1 VAPRPFRRAVAT
13 ACATAPDA
21 DAFPRG
27 PRADRS
33 VSRDPRLVG
42 IVAAV
47 ATIAIWT
54 AFIVVAR
61 AMALRSLTPFD
72 IVLCRLLGAAT
83 VLLPWGAWIV
93 HRRRARGDAA
103 PSWLRL
109 SPLPARTSVLIGLFG
124 GVGYAVFAYSG
135 FVHAPAAHGSVLLP
149 GMLPL
154 TTALWSVWLL
164 GERPGPGRL
173 AGLALIVGGG
183 ALVGG
188 GSLLQVFDGGEVWKG
203 DLMFLTAAACWG
215 LYAVLCRRLRLDPVE
230 GTIAITVFAVATY
243 VPGYLALA
251 AAGLV
256 ESRLASAPLGEIL
269 FQAVW
274 QGIGSVVISGI
285 TFMKMV
291 QAFGP
296 VRSTMLTA
304 LVPGLSALGAVAVL
318 GEPLG
323 VHLLVGLGLV
333 TLGIVVG
340 VKAAAAGR
348 A

>member
-1 VAPRPFRRAVAT
+1 MSRHPSLGGVA
-13 ACATAPDA
+13 
-21 DAFPRG
+21 
-27 PRADRS
+27 
-33 VSRDPRLVG
+33 
-42 IVAAV
+42 AAV

-61 AMALRSLTPFD
+61 AMALKSLTPMD
-72 IVLCRLLGAAT
+72 IVLCRILGAAT

-93 HRRRARGDAA
+93 HRRRAGAGAGAA
-103 PSWLRL
+103 GSWLGL

-154 TTALWSVWLL
+154 TTAFFSIWLL

-173 AGLALIVGGG
+173 AGLALILGGG

-188 GSLLQVFDGGEVWKG
+188 SSLLQVFDGGSVWKG
-203 DLMFLTAAACWG
+203 DLMFLAASVCWG

-230 GTIAITVFAVATY
+230 GTIAITVFAVVTY
-243 VPGYLALA
+243 VPAYLLLA
-251 AAGLV
+251 VTGVV
-256 ESRLASAPLGEIL
+256 ESRLATAPVGEML

-318 GEPLG
+318 GEPLS
-323 VHLLVGLGLV
+323 VHLVAGLLLV
-333 TLGIVVG
+333 TVGIVVG